1 MPSLGPRLFG
11 GACRRNRAVSTCCF
25 CSIRVSLSSQ
35 GVGGLRTDEARA
47 LFDKYDADG
56 SGHLSYNEFADALLT
71 HR

>member
-1 MPSLGPRLFG
+1 MGLNCEFRIPAAGKPLF
-11 GACRRNRAVSTCCF
+11 RRDRG
-25 CSIRVSLSSQ
+25 I
-35 GVGGLRTDEARA
+35 LRIARA